1 MSRAGLLAILLV
13 CTLASPA
20 VAVPPPP
27 PKPSDQEIQDSRTS
41 RDSKASQVGELT
53 NKLAEAETRL
63 TDLQAAVELKME
75 DANKALVDLDSA
87 RSAADKARSD
97 ADATRR
103 EAEAASA
110 VVERIRREVDD
121 FAAAS
126 FRQGT
131 TVGSISAYLGA
142 TSPQDLLDRSALL
155 NVVSASQLDV
165 LDRIQ
170 RARVDRANKD
180 SVARAAVNLANEKEA
195 AAAKAKA
202 TADAATRAAE
212 DARRGQAARAEQIE
226 HEKAQTEQDLEQAQ
240 AKVGDLESQLQRY
253 KDWVAAKQKEDE
265 ERAKQAAA
273 ANANRP
279 GRPAGRPAPG
289 RPAVG
294 SNAAQI
300 VIARALAQL
309 GMPYA
314 WGGGNASGPTRGI
327 RDGGVADMFGDYN
340 KVGFDCSGL
349 MIYAFA
355 GAGVSLPHYSGY
367 QATSGQRVP
376 LSRMA
381 PGDMLFWATGGQIH
395 HVALYIGNDQMIEA
409 PYSGSRV
416 RIAPVRYGGIVPYAT
431 RVL

>member
-13 CTLASPA
+13 CTFAAPA

-27 PKPSDQEIQDSRTS
+27 PKPSDQDIQDSRTS
-41 RDSKASQVGELT
+41 RDSKASEVGELT

-87 RSAADKARSD
+87 RSAADKARAD

-103 EAEAASA
+103 EADAASA
-110 VVERIRREVDD
+110 VIERIRREVDD

-180 SVARAAVNLANEKEA
+180 SLARAAVNLANEKEA

-212 DARRGQAARAEQIE
+212 DAR
-226 HEKAQTEQDLEQAQ
+226 
-240 AKVGDLESQLQRY
+240 
-253 KDWVAAKQKEDE
+253 
-265 ERAKQAAA
+265 
-273 ANANRP
+273 
-279 GRPAGRPAPG
+279 
-289 RPAVG
+289 
-294 SNAAQI
+294 
-300 VIARALAQL
+300 
-309 GMPYA
+309 
-314 WGGGNASGPTRGI
+314 
-327 RDGGVADMFGDYN
+327 
-340 KVGFDCSGL
+340 
-349 MIYAFA
+349 
-355 GAGVSLPHYSGY
+355 
-367 QATSGQRVP
+367 
-376 LSRMA
+376 
-381 PGDMLFWATGGQIH
+381 
-395 HVALYIGNDQMIEA
+395 
-409 PYSGSRV
+409 
-416 RIAPVRYGGIVPYAT
+416 
-431 RVL
+431 